1 MQNGKS
7 MVMCGVT
14 MVVGMVAGAHL
25 MSARPAE
32 AQRTG
37 FRECYAGHQETVD
50 IDGHGVVAAPSTGH
64 MVNVPAGWTVV
75 GAGGDGGGSVV
86 VLFCR

>member
-1 MQNGKS
+1 MQNGKW
-7 MVMCGVT
+7 MVMGGG
-14 MVVGMVAGAHL
+14 MMLVGMAAGAHVFG
-25 MSARPAE
+25 AQPAE
-32 AQRTG
+32 AQHTS

-75 GAGGDGGGSVV
+75 SAGGDGGGSVV